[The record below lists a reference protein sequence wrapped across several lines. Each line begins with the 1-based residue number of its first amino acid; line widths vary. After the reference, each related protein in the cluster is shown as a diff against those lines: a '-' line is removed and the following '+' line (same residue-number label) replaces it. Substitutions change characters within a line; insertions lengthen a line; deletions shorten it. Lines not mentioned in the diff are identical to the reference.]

1 MCKLFSE
8 DGKSFGEL
16 ALLKKD
22 CIRNASI
29 ITDTT
34 TELLVVNRQ
43 LYNRCIRESQE
54 KEFRAKQ
61 QVCKLHDLLC
71 LMFDGRI

>member
-1 MCKLFSE
+1 MCKFDFMYALMAG

-16 ALLKKD
+16 ALLKKN

-29 ITDTT
+29 ITDGPTQ
-34 TELLVVNRQ
+34 LLIVNRQ

-54 KEFRAKQ
+54 KEFMAKQ
-61 QVCKLHDLLC
+61 MVSQCWC
-71 LMFDGRI
+71 